1 MSKMKCVEEV
11 YDVLVGAG
19 LNEEHDSFDDL
30 LYGCV
35 ALAAGEADT
44 DIVSYIES
52 HDPDRTG
59 AMIASDI
66 YTFVR
71 FCGSKER
78 PSAIIARAI
87 AAGKV
92 GWEQ

>member
-11 YDVLVGAG
+11 YDVLVEAG
-19 LNEEHDSFDDL
+19 LDVEHDCFEDL
-30 LYGCV
+30 LFGCV
-35 ALAAGEADT
+35 ALATGEA
-44 DIVSYIES
+44 ES
-52 HDPDRTG
+52 DLVTYVEDYDRDRTG

-66 YTFVR
+66 YTYVR
-71 FCGSKER
+71 NCGSKER
-78 PSAIIARAI
+78 PSAIIARAV